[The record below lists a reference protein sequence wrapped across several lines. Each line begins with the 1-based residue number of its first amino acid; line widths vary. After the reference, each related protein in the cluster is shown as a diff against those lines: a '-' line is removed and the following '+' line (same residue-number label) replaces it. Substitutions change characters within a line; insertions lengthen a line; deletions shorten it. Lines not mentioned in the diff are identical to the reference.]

1 MRDEY
6 SNTIEATSKKQEE
19 QADALKQFPIERIGT
34 IEVREPKWLV
44 DGILE
49 EATIGLIFGESGAG
63 KSFIAIDIGL
73 SIAANIPW
81 HSHDVSPG
89 PVIYICGEGRNGVI
103 RRVHAWSIARGV
115 DTKEIPFFIT
125 AGALN
130 LSDKQMMNT
139 VRLAIDGITELAGE
153 PRLIIL
159 DTWAV
164 NLGGDENSTADSTIA
179 IASFQRLCTSH
190 GSAGI
195 IIHHVGHGDKNRPRG
210 SSALKPAIDME
221 FRVEQDQDKT
231 IRVIGLKAKDSEQLP
246 PMAFT
251 LQSIALGF
259 FDKENKPYTSAVIQ
273 PINYTSQ
280 SETSKEPTGKWQIAS
295 LSVLETLVSEEYK
308 NNQDAYASLLDVGI
322 PKQIWRKASYEV
334 GVPRTQFYP
343 VSNSLL
349 EANKITIEKGKVFLV

>member
-6 SNTIEATSKKQEE
+6 SNIIEATSKKLVE
-19 QADALKQFPIERIGT
+19 QADALKKFPIERIGN
-34 IEVREPKWLV
+34 IEVHEPKWLV

-49 EATIGLIFGESGAG
+49 EAAIGLIFGESGAG

-81 HSHDVSPG
+81 HSHAVSSG

-130 LSDKQMMNT
+130 LSDKLMMNT
-139 VRLAIDGITELAGE
+139 VKLAIDGIAELAGE

-231 IRVIGLKAKDSEQLP
+231 IRVIGLKAKDSEQIP

-259 FDKENKPYTSAVIQ
+259 FDKENKPYTSAVIH
-273 PINYTSQ
+273 PINYTSP

-308 NNQDAYASLLDVGI
+308 KNQDAYTSLLDVGI
-322 PKQIWRKASYEV
+322 PKQIWRIASYEA

-343 VSNSLL
+343 ISKSLV